1 MEIRLTVDDDFMDRL
16 KEESGIENST
26 QLVSEALS
34 LLKFAVAEARK
45 GRVLISADE
54 DGENVKRI
62 VIPSLEPS
70 LQAKFNGSEN

>member
-1 MEIRLTVDDDFMDRL
+1 MELRLTVDDDFMDRL

-45 GRVLISADE
+45 GRVLIAADE

-70 LQAKFNGSEN
+70 FQAKFNSSEN